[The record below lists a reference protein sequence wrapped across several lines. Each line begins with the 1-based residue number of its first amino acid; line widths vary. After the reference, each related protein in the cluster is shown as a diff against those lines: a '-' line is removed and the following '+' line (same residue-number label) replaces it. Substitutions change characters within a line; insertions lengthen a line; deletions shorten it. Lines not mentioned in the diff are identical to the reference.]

1 MFKFLRE
8 GLKKT
13 ISKLTGK
20 IEEKA
25 EGVNEETSKEEL
37 KEEIL
42 DREEKIDEKKK
53 GFLGKLKDKV
63 IRKEEIKVEDK
74 EPEVKEEDEKPKE
87 EKKGIIKRVAEKVI
101 TKKLSDKDF
110 DELFDDLEMVLLEN
124 NVAFEVI
131 DKIKG
136 DLRNELVDKPL
147 RRGKIGEA
155 IKNSLKESIE
165 DLFLVNIDLIKE
177 VKKKKPYVIC
187 FVGINGSGKTTT
199 IAKIAH
205 LLKKNDIS
213 CVIAASD
220 TFRAASIEQLEEHAD
235 KLGVKLIKHDYG
247 SDGAAVAFD
256 AIKHAEAKNKDVVL
270 IDTAGRLHSNIDLM
284 REMEKIIRV
293 AKPDM
298 VIFVGESITGND
310 CVEQAK
316 KFSEHIN
323 VDGVILTKADVDEK
337 GGAAIS
343 ITYIIKR
350 PILYLGVG
358 QKYDDLEKFD
368 SEKIIGGLGL

>member
-1 MFKFLRE
+1 MFKFLKE

-13 ISKLTGK
+13 ISKITGK

-205 LLKKNDIS
+205 LLKKNNIS

-220 TFRAASIEQLEEHAD
+220 TFRAAS
-235 KLGVKLIKHDYG
+235 
-247 SDGAAVAFD
+247 
-256 AIKHAEAKNKDVVL
+256 
-270 IDTAGRLHSNIDLM
+270 
-284 REMEKIIRV
+284 
-293 AKPDM
+293 
-298 VIFVGESITGND
+298 
-310 CVEQAK
+310 
-316 KFSEHIN
+316 
-323 VDGVILTKADVDEK
+323 
-337 GGAAIS
+337 
-343 ITYIIKR
+343 
-350 PILYLGVG
+350 
-358 QKYDDLEKFD
+358 
-368 SEKIIGGLGL
+368 